1 LAKKR
6 IDRMLTDLGLAKTR
20 HKAQAMLMAG
30 LVFVNDKTI
39 TKSGT
44 LVEEEALIS
53 LKAQSPYVSR
63 GGIKLEH
70 AISQFGI
77 RPTDLTALDIG
88 ASTGGFTDCLLKHGA
103 KRVYAV
109 DVGHGQMDF
118 ELTKDERVTLI
129 EKTNARYPFALPEQV
144 DIATVDISFISFKK
158 VLIPVAKKLKP
169 SGNLII
175 LIKPQFEADRV
186 DVGRGGVVR
195 DPRIHAKII
204 GQSINWLVENEFR
217 LLDVTPSPLL
227 GPAGNREFFFHVKS
241 R

>member
-1 LAKKR
+1 MAKKR

>member
-1 LAKKR
+1 
-6 IDRMLTDLGLAKTR
+6 MLTDLGLAQTR

-30 LVFVNDKTI
+30 LVSVNDKTI

-53 LKAQSPYVSR
+53 LKDQSPYVSR

-77 RPTDLTALDIG
+77 RAMDLTALDIG

-103 KRVYAV
+103 KRVYSV

-118 ELTKDERVTLI
+118 ELMKDKRVTLI
-129 EKTNARYPFALPEQV
+129 ERTNARYPFTLPEQV
-144 DIATVDISFISFKK
+144 DIVTVDISFISFKK
-158 VLIPVAKKLKP
+158 VLMSVAEKLKP

-217 LLDVTPSPLL
+217 LLNVTPSPLL

>member
-1 LAKKR
+1 MAKKR

-30 LVFVNDKTI
+30 LVSVNDKPI

-53 LKAQSPYVSR
+53 LKDQSPYVSR

-77 RPTDLTALDIG
+77 RAADLTALDIG

-118 ELTKDERVTLI
+118 ELMKDKRVTLI
-129 EKTNARYPFALPEQV
+129 ERTNARYPFTLPEQV
-144 DIATVDISFISFKK
+144 DIVTVDISFISFKK

-217 LLDVTPSPLL
+217 LLNVTPSPLL